1 MSEGN
6 RDEPPDPS
14 KRKFLS
20 GLVGAG
26 AAILGVAT
34 YRDKIREILHQ
45 LSLTPEQKIAINK
58 FNKTPKEIL
67 EKELV
72 RNRRVRL
79 DIGKEGA
86 ILREVPTAKSVGK
99 GENLESGRLPQG
111 TPIPEALIVEGSN
124 PMSSNPKDRD
134 SWLFIPERNEKQ
146 QVTGGLFVWIGN
158 TEEIPQ
164 VTKNTP

>member
-6 RDEPPDPS
+6 KDEVPDPS
-14 KRKFLS
+14 KRRLVRN
-20 GLVGAG
+20 LVGAG
-26 AAILGVAT
+26 VTVLGLAT
-34 YRDKIREILHQ
+34 YRDQIGEIFHQ
-45 LSLTPEQKIAINK
+45 LSLTPEQKRAINK
-58 FNKTPKEIL
+58 LNETPQTIL

-79 DIGKEGA
+79 DIDEKGA
-86 ILREVPTAKSVGK
+86 ILRKVPTAKFVGK
-99 GENLESGRLPQG
+99 GENSELGRLPQG
-111 TPIPEALIVEGSN
+111 TPIPEALIVEGSD

-134 SWLFIPERNEKQ
+134 SWLFIPERNEKH